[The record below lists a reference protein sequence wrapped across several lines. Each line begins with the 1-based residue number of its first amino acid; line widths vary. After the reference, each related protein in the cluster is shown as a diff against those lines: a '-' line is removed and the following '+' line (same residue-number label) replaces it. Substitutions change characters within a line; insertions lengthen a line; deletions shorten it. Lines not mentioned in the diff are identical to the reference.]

1 MSGASTLVVRD
12 DGILG
17 AGIKTMKITKLQKK
31 NDSSTILIR
40 TVTSISALLRSTS

>member
-12 DGILG
+12 EGILG

-31 NDSSTILIR
+31 MIAAQFLSEQ
-40 TVTSISALLRSTS
+40 LLV